1 MNQELNQF
9 KNRVS
14 EAFDKEK
21 ITDVVK
27 SVYQEAID
35 KLEKAG
41 FEVKKH
47 SLETRDAVGVYVK
60 DNPFKS
66 VGVAMAVGALIALLL
81 RR

>member
-9 KNRVS
+9 KDRVS

-21 ITDVVK
+21 LTGLVK
-27 SVYQEAID
+27 SVYHDAIE

-47 SLETRDAVGVYVK
+47 SLETRDTVGVYVK

-66 VGVAMAVGALIALLL
+66 VGIAMAVGALLALLL